1 MQRYLMP
8 TCTGFTTSA
17 EDMLMTSGRLVLIQ
31 KLSELQAATD
41 FVHHVSCLC
50 ICVFWIP
57 GDWKSDAYL
66 RYQDLEQKEFVE
78 TQGSVWVDSDSESSE

>member
-17 EDMLMTSGRLVLIQ
+17 EDMLTTSGRLVQIQ

-41 FVHHVSCLC
+41 FVSSCVILG

>member
-17 EDMLMTSGRLVLIQ
+17 EGMLMTSGRLVLIQ

-41 FVHHVSCLC
+41 FVSSCVML
-50 ICVFWIP
+50 
-57 GDWKSDAYL
+57 GYL
-66 RYQDLEQKEFVE
+66 RVLDTRRLEV
-78 TQGSVWVDSDSESSE
+78 